1 MEAKTTVTGIAQLCF
16 FPSWFQGHLL
26 VTGEGNASTSP
37 STISLL
43 GTPADPE
50 SHPQPHPCCPPS
62 VFWRLQARD
71 WERGLQ
77 AECIVQQRLLGGDA
91 AALSSV
97 FIDCEESNA
106 HRRNAQR
113 ERATVE
119 FETTCVKVDQDAA
132 THMERF
138 FTQLTPSRDAVIC
151 LGEMRIEDMEF
162 EPF

>member
-1 MEAKTTVTGIAQLCF
+1 MDAECISAAGIAQLCF
-16 FPSWFQGHLL
+16 FPTWFQGHLL
-26 VTGEGNASTSP
+26 VTGGDNPAT
-37 STISLL
+37 TISLL

-71 WERGLQ
+71 WDRGLQ

-91 AALSSV
+91 VALSSV
-97 FIDCEESNA
+97 FVDCEDSNA
-106 HRRNAQR
+106 TRRTAQR
-113 ERATVE
+113 QRATVE
-119 FETTCVKVDQDAA
+119 FETTCVKVDEDAV

-151 LGEMRIEDMEF
+151 LGEMRIEDLEF